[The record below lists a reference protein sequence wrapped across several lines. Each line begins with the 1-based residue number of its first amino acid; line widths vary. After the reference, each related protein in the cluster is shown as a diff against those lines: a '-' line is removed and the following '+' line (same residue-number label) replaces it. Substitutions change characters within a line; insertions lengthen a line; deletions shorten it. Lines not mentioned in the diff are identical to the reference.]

1 MKILFKV
8 NIVFYIYAIILIL
21 SGYIN
26 YLVIYLFI
34 LTTHEIGHIITIKLL
49 KYKIE
54 SITLLPCG
62 GIITTN
68 INLNIKSLHLFL
80 ISISGILM
88 QLILLLLIKDN
99 GSYNYDIFYNLNI
112 SLIIFNLLPIIP
124 NDGYKILLSINENI
138 FKYRISQ
145 ILSIIISIISL
156 FILFYITKN
165 IIIFITIYIFNIKN
179 ILEYKYIINK
189 FLLERY
195 LYKTLYKRSKHIK
208 SVKDIYKCRKNYI
221 KYDKIE
227 LEEEILLEKFFMS
240 SY

>member
-1 MKILFKV
+1 MRISFKV
-8 NIVFYIYAIILIL
+8 NLAFYIYAVILIL

-34 LTTHEIGHIITIKLL
+34 LITHELGHIITIKLL

-68 INLNIKSLHLFL
+68 INLNIKSFHLFL
-80 ISISGILM
+80 ISISGIVM
-88 QLILLLLIKDN
+88 QLLLLIFVKDN
-99 GSYNYDIFYNLNI
+99 GSYNYDIFYKLNI

-138 FKYRISQ
+138 FKYRITQ
-145 ILSIIISIISL
+145 ILSIIISFISL

-165 IIIFITIYIFNIKN
+165 IIIFVTLYIFNIKN

-189 FLLERY
+189 FLLERH
-195 LYKTLYKRSKHIK
+195 LYKTPYKRSKYIK

-221 KYDKIE
+221 KYDKIV
-227 LEEEILLEKFFMS
+227 LEEEILLDKYFMS